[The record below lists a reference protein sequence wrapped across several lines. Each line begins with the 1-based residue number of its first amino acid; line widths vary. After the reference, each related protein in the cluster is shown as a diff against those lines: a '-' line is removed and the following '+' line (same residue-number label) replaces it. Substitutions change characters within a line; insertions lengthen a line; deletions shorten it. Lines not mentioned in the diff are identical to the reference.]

1 MMLANI
7 SVPLLGLVDT
17 AVIGHLSNAYFLAAI
32 ALGSSSVSLIF
43 WLLGFLRMSTTGL
56 VAQRFGERNEAALLS
71 QLYASA
77 TIAIGLSVLL
87 LLLQSSI
94 ISLVANLSNASPDLM
109 ASAGRYIE
117 IRLLSAPA
125 AMMNLVLLGAL
136 LGLQNGKGPFYVVL
150 FSNGLN
156 IILDVWFVVGLDL
169 NVVGAAWAT
178 CISDYLSCALAI
190 GLVVKS
196 LGRANITMKWL
207 PINLSQITHLLHLN
221 RDIFFRSLVL
231 QACFSFMTFYGARL
245 GDITLAT
252 NAVLLNFL
260 LLISFAMDGIA
271 YALEAK
277 VGEAVGQKSQ
287 AAVHRWVKVG
297 FFWGAVFAFGYTF
310 TFAVFGP
317 LFVASLTSLD
327 TVQANAAEYLPWIVV
342 MPLIATSCF
351 LFDGIFVGL
360 MRAKD
365 MRNSMIISGVVGF
378 AVPFILT
385 SSFGNHAL
393 WFAMSCFMALRGITL
408 GLRYRTV
415 MGRGLF
421 DQALVQND

>member
-1 MMLANI
+1 
-7 SVPLLGLVDT
+7 
-17 AVIGHLSNAYFLAAI
+17 
-32 ALGSSSVSLIF
+32 
-43 WLLGFLRMSTTGL
+43 
-56 VAQRFGERNEAALLS
+56 
-71 QLYASA
+71 
-77 TIAIGLSVLL
+77 
-87 LLLQSSI
+87 
-94 ISLVANLSNASPDLM
+94 
-109 ASAGRYIE
+109 
-117 IRLLSAPA
+117 
-125 AMMNLVLLGAL
+125 
-136 LGLQNGKGPFYVVL
+136 
-150 FSNGLN
+150 
-156 IILDVWFVVGLDL
+156 
-169 NVVGAAWAT
+169 
-178 CISDYLSCALAI
+178 
-190 GLVVKS
+190 
-196 LGRANITMKWL
+196 
-207 PINLSQITHLLHLN
+207 
-221 RDIFFRSLVL
+221 
-231 QACFSFMTFYGARL
+231 
-245 GDITLAT
+245 LAT

-297 FFWGAVFAFGYTF
+297 FFWGAVFALGYTF

>member
-1 MMLANI
+1 MLANI

-94 ISLVANLSNASPDLM
+94 ISLVANLSNASPDVM

-156 IILDVWFVVGLDL
+156 IVLDVWFVVGLDL

-297 FFWGAVFAFGYTF
+297 FFGGQC
-310 TFAVFGP
+310 
-317 LFVASLTSLD
+317 L
-327 TVQANAAEYLPWIVV
+327 
-342 MPLIATSCF
+342 
-351 LFDGIFVGL
+351 
-360 MRAKD
+360 
-365 MRNSMIISGVVGF
+365 
-378 AVPFILT
+378 
-385 SSFGNHAL
+385 H
-393 WFAMSCFMALRGITL
+393 
-408 GLRYRTV
+408 
-415 MGRGLF
+415 
-421 DQALVQND
+421 